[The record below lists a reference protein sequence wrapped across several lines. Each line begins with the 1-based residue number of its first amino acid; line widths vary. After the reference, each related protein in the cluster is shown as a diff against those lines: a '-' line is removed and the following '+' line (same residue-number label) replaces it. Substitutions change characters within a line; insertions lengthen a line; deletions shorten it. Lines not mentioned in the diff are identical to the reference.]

1 VEDWVSFSSKFKTLA
16 VKEAERQSYDL
27 KNALVEKIGEKN
39 GVFLFQSTIIT
50 ISAFKNGTNFF
61 AENRR
66 KSPKIAE
73 NRQKLPNMYC
83 DHNLRLWLHQSV
95 YGNAGFV
102 KRWLELGSRVG

>member
-27 KNALVEKIGEKN
+27 KNALAEKIGEKM
-39 GVFLFQSTIIT
+39 
-50 ISAFKNGTNFF
+50 AFFYFKVQLSQYRLSRAAPIF
-61 AENRR
+61 
-66 KSPKIAE
+66 SPKIAE